1 MNNKIKILIVDDHPI
16 VRQGIIYLLEKEKD
30 IQVCGEAE
38 DALEALAAIPRLKPN
53 LIIIDI
59 SLPIGN
65 GLELIKNISTLYP
78 QIIMLVLSMHDE
90 SLYAERVVR
99 AGAKGYIMK
108 SEATDKLITAIR
120 RVADGEIFLSK
131 DIKERIFTKVL
142 QSSTKPYSSSIDL
155 LSDRELQIFQMVGEG
170 IKTRTIANN
179 LNLSISTVN
188 THYTH
193 IKKKLGLTSNNELIQ
208 YAVNWFLSEGK
219 K

>member
-1 MNNKIKILIVDDHPI
+1 VNNKIKILIVDDHPI